1 MNEDCRRLIQDCY
14 QDITKIET
22 LILHDQMATEN
33 RFLIDYSII
42 RACSTIEKCFK
53 ITIYEYLSKRVKLD
67 TRAYLS
73 KQLID
78 SSANPRVG
86 IMESILS
93 DINGNKCN
101 IFKDKIQTH
110 ISDDRNHVS
119 DNIKSD
125 LNSLVTL
132 RNDVAHCNLTSRTQ
146 SIGTIIKYY
155 KSGVKVLRYLEDTLY
170 RR

>member
-78 SSANPRVG
+78 SSANPKVG

-93 DINGNKCN
+93 DINGRKCD
-101 IFKDKIQTH
+101 IFKDKIQ
-110 ISDDRNHVS
+110 NHNS

-132 RNDVAHCNLTSRTQ
+132 RNNVAHCNLTSGTQ
-146 SIGTIIKYY
+146 SIGTIIKNY

>member
-1 MNEDCRRLIQDCY
+1 MNEECRRLIQDCY
-14 QDITKIET
+14 QDINKIERV
-22 LILHDQMATEN
+22 ILSNQMATEN

-67 TRAYLS
+67 TKSYLS

-78 SSANPRVG
+78 SSANPKVG

-93 DINGNKCN
+93 DINGRKCDL
-101 IFKDKIQTH
+101 FKAKIQ
-110 ISDDRNHVS
+110 NHS
-119 DNIKSD
+119 FDNIKSD

-132 RNDVAHCNLTSRTQ
+132 RNNVAHCNASSGTQ
-146 SIGTIIKYY
+146 SIRTIIKYY
-155 KSGVKVLRYLEDTLY
+155 KSGVKVLRYLEEVLY
-170 RR
+170 KR